1 MTLTLDIP
9 NDVEAE
15 KRVRLAVALYDARM
29 VTPEAAAEI
38 AGLSGAAFLDALTLA
53 GVPSVQSAADTSPNI
68 SEELAALKTRRIP
81 QSLDEL
87 TPRVPTPP
95 GMTAIGMM
103 QGQWPGEETEEELLA
118 LLAADRAKDRDRA
131 RNKDRR

>member
-15 KRVRLAVALYDARM
+15 KRVRLAVALYDAR
-29 VTPEAAAEI
+29 AASLDAAEI
-38 AGLSGAAFLDALTLA
+38 AGLSPAAFQEALDQA
-53 GVPSVQSAADTSPNI
+53 GVSPVTNI
-68 SEELAALKTRRIP
+68 PAVTPEMAEELAALKTRHVP

-103 QGQWPGEETEEELLA
+103 QGQWPGDETEEELLA

-131 RNKDRR
+131 RNKGRR